1 MPRNLLISLAFL
13 ASTQAVAQSEPLRFE
28 ITPFGAYSF
37 GGTFNDEDSDVT
49 GEIQDSASFGF
60 LFDFRESSNTQ
71 WEILYSQQSTEASFS
86 GLTVPDTVLDMNV
99 HYLQGGGTY
108 QGDGG
113 KVRPYLAATIGAT
126 HFEVRTEGF
135 DSDTFFSFSI
145 GTGLQIRPNERLG
158 LRLEARAF
166 GTLIK
171 SGSSLFCVS
180 DPAGGT
186 AGCAITLTGEVLW
199 QIQTMAG
206 IVFRF

>member
-1 MPRNLLISLAFL
+1 MLRNILIGLAFL
-13 ASTQAVAQSEPLRFE
+13 ASTQASAQSEPGRFE

-37 GGTFNDEDSDVT
+37 GGTFNDIDTDIS
-49 GEIQDSASFGF
+49 GEIKDAANFGL
-60 LFDFRESSNTQ
+60 LFDFREGSNTQ
-71 WEILYSQQSTEASFS
+71 WEILYSRQDTEAAFS
-86 GLTVPDTVLDMNV
+86 GLTIPNTVLDMNV

-108 QGDGG
+108 QGDGD
-113 KVRPYLAATIGAT
+113 KVRPYLAATLGAT
-126 HFEVRTEGF
+126 HFEVTTDGF

-145 GTGLQIRPNERLG
+145 GTGLQIRPNDRLG

-180 DPAGGT
+180 DPAGGNV
-186 AGCAITLTGEVLW
+186 GCAITVAGEVLW
-199 QIQTMAG
+199 QIQTMVG

>member
-1 MPRNLLISLAFL
+1 VLRNILIGLAFL
-13 ASTQAVAQSEPLRFE
+13 ASTQASAQSEPGRFE
-28 ITPFGAYSF
+28 LTPFGAYSF
-37 GGTFNDEDSDVT
+37 GGTFNDIDTDIS
-49 GEIQDSASFGF
+49 GEIKDAANFGL
-60 LFDFRESSNTQ
+60 LFDFREGSNTQ
-71 WEILYSQQSTEASFS
+71 WEILYSRQGTEAAFS
-86 GLTVPDTVLDMNV
+86 GLTIPNTVLDMNV

-108 QGDGG
+108 QGDGD
-113 KVRPYLAATIGAT
+113 KVRPYLAATLGAT
-126 HFEVRTEGF
+126 HFEVTTDGF

-145 GTGLQIRPNERLG
+145 GTGLQIRPNDRLG

-180 DPAGGT
+180 DPAGGN
-186 AGCAITLTGEVLW
+186 AGCAITVTGEVLW

>member
-1 MPRNLLISLAFL
+1 MLRNILIGLAFL
-13 ASTQAVAQSEPLRFE
+13 ASTQASAQSEPGRFE

-37 GGTFNDEDSDVT
+37 GGTFNDIDTDIS
-49 GEIQDSASFGF
+49 GEIKDAANFGL
-60 LFDFRESSNTQ
+60 LFDFREGSNTQ
-71 WEILYSQQSTEASFS
+71 WEILYSRQGTEAAFS
-86 GLTVPDTVLDMNV
+86 GLTIPNTVLDMNV

-108 QGDGG
+108 QGDGD
-113 KVRPYLAATIGAT
+113 KVRPYLAATLGAT
-126 HFEVRTEGF
+126 HFEVTTDGF

-145 GTGLQIRPNERLG
+145 GTGLQIRPNDRLG

-180 DPAGGT
+180 DPAGGN
-186 AGCAITLTGEVLW
+186 AGCAITVTGEVLW

>member
-1 MPRNLLISLAFL
+1 MLRNLLIGLAFL
-13 ASTQAVAQSEPLRFE
+13 ASTQASAQSEPGRFE

-37 GGTFNDEDSDVT
+37 GGTFNDVDTDIS
-49 GEIQDSASFGF
+49 GEIKDTANFGL

-71 WEILYSQQSTEASFS
+71 WEILYSRQSTEASFS

-99 HYLQGGGTY
+99 HYLHGGGTY
-108 QGDGG
+108 QGDGD
-113 KVRPYLAATIGAT
+113 KVRPYLAATVGGT
-126 HFEVRTEGF
+126 HFEIRTDGF

-145 GTGLQIRPNERLG
+145 GAGLQIRPDERLG

-171 SGSSLFCVS
+171 SGSNLFCVS

-186 AGCAITLTGEVLW
+186 AGCAITVAGEVLW
-199 QIQTMAG
+199 QLQTMAG